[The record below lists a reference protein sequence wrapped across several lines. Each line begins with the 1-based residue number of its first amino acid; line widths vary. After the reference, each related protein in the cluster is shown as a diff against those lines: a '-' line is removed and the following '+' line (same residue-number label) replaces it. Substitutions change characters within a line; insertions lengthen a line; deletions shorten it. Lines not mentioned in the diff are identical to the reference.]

1 MALPST
7 IYRAGIELSDID
19 RSLYESLQVTVA
31 QHPSETAERMVVR
44 LLAYAL
50 CFEPGLAFTKGIS
63 AADEPDLWLKG
74 PDGRVLTWIE
84 VGLPDPERLAKAC
97 RHAGRVILFASGAA
111 LPRWEGQH
119 LAKLSGIGNLTVVG
133 FDQEF
138 VNRLTARLKRVVNWS
153 MTITEGSLYLA
164 VNGETLET
172 VPAHMSGPP
181 LFLKSGIR
189 HK

>member
-19 RSLYESLQVTVA
+19 RGLYESLQVTVA

-50 CFEPGLAFTKGIS
+50 CYEPELTFTKGIS
-63 AADEPDLWLKG
+63 AVDEPDLWLKG

-84 VGLPDPERLAKAC
+84 VGLPDPERLAKSC
-97 RHAGRVILFASGAA
+97 RHAGRVILFACGAA

-119 LAKLSGIGNLTVVG
+119 LAKLAGIRNLTVVG

-138 VNRLTARLKRVVNWS
+138 VNRLTARLQRAVSWS
-153 MTITEGSLYLA
+153 LTITEGSLYLT
-164 VNGETLET
+164 VDGETLET
-172 VPAHMSGPP
+172 VPAHLSGPP
-181 LFLKSGIR
+181 L
-189 HK
+189 HKETEY